1 MQNTDISG
9 LGSMQYF
16 IFAQRVHLVAGC
28 VEDKDV
34 FAPALS
40 VLPLSVLP
48 PSAPSEHSCNRSNTI
63 PRVTPIAYTAGIN
76 SISAIII
83 TMITNEHIV
92 GVYLAAKKK
101 IFIFYVFSAVIL

>member
-34 FAPALS
+34 FAPA
-40 VLPLSVLP
+40 LSVLP

-101 IFIFYVFSAVIL
+101 IFIFLRF

>member
-40 VLPLSVLP
+40 VLP
-48 PSAPSEHSCNRSNTI
+48 PSAPSEHSCN

-101 IFIFYVFSAVIL
+101 IFIFLRF